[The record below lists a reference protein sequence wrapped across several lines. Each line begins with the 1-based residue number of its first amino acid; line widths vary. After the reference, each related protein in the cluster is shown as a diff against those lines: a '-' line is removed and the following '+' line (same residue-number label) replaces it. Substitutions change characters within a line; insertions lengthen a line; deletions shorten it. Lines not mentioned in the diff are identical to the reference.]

1 MENLSNNQILE
12 IINFYKE
19 CGISEETYLSSD
31 GVLDIFSLLGIIPEF
46 SETGERIPTVYELL
60 EIPPQFV
67 DEKEVPIVFA
77 IKNRAF
83 KVHKFEDKRPQN
95 FTYLG
100 QKESANASEII
111 ILNKFKQDYFSAIAN
126 GNMIEATRLYDLIDK
141 LTGGKADEFIGINYN
156 CVKFYKK
163 MQKQLLMDMFANFV
177 ILRVLSK
184 QIAIKEGLTKLDK
197 LYKEFEKELERQS
210 FIFLGKK
217 KIRLPKISKIEIST
231 SSEEISQKVVVS
243 NKSNHKKLQINNET
257 AEANNVNTEIKKQNN
272 SGLISFIKE
281 KVSVKFNRLRDQFQT
296 VNRDVFEPIKQEKIL
311 DQEKPTKI
319 LEND

>member
-1 MENLSNNQILE
+1 
-12 IINFYKE
+12 
-19 CGISEETYLSSD
+19 
-31 GVLDIFSLLGIIPEF
+31 
-46 SETGERIPTVYELL
+46 
-60 EIPPQFV
+60 
-67 DEKEVPIVFA
+67 
-77 IKNRAF
+77 
-83 KVHKFEDKRPQN
+83 
-95 FTYLG
+95 
-100 QKESANASEII
+100 
-111 ILNKFKQDYFSAIAN
+111 
-126 GNMIEATRLYDLIDK
+126 
-141 LTGGKADEFIGINYN
+141 
-156 CVKFYKK
+156 
-163 MQKQLLMDMFANFV
+163 MDMFANFV